1 MNKLSQRLI
10 SLLVALVLAF
20 QGVTVMSVSAAG
32 AVYYVSPNG
41 SDTNPGTLAAPFATI
56 TKAMSAAQAGDTVY
70 VRAGTYPAFSI
81 AKSGITLA
89 GYSPEVPVISG
100 GSGIRCYNK
109 TSITIKGFEVVGA
122 SGNYTGAITLDGCSS
137 SVVES
142 NLVHDNI
149 AATVSG
155 IFVSGSS
162 NRIIR
167 NKVYN
172 NNLSGVRVYGTSLNN
187 EIAFNTI
194 YNHTLSTGNSDG
206 IDLSGS
212 GVTMTNIHDNTLF
225 GNSDDGLDTWDSPG
239 NFITNNVSYGNGGTG
254 DGNGFKLGGTVT
266 GGNNQVKGNVAYS
279 NKACGFTS
287 NGNGNYYEGNTS
299 YNNGTCGFSDVV
311 RLSGVT
317 QTTSYIAN
325 LAYNNPTGNFRKNA
339 TYTTVFISNSESPVV
354 GATAMPATATAL
366 PASSTPVWTAT
377 AIPATP
383 VSSSPTPVWTATPLP
398 ATVTAQP
405 TQTSAPAQASPT
417 PTAPVINLPSSQGQP
432 TSIPASPT
440 SIPAT
445 ATQAPTQVPPTAT
458 WTVTLPPPTA
468 TAMPTFTATVPP
480 PTATKVPT
488 STPVPPTVTPIP
500 PTLTSTPVVV
510 LNGETVIDD
519 RDSRLVFSPEWQD
532 ASKRQAYQGTLKQ
545 TSKVG
550 AQVTLSFTGQ
560 GFSVLYRSGKS
571 YRTVD
576 VYVDDVLVG
585 TLNQQSGS
593 GAYQQRWDYAGPLAP
608 GNHTLKLVYASG
620 GGDDA
625 RVSVDA
631 VIIR

>member
-20 QGVTVMSVSAAG
+20 QGVTVVSVSAAG

-89 GYSPEVPVISG
+89 GYSPEVPIISG

-194 YNHTLSTGNSDG
+194 YNHTLSTGDSDG

-287 NGNGNYYEGNTS
+287 NGNGNYYESNTS
-299 YNNGTCGFSDVV
+299 YNNGTCGFSDLMRV
-311 RLSGVT
+311 SGVT
-317 QTTSYIAN
+317 QTSSFIAN
-325 LAYNNPTGNFRKNA
+325 LAYNNPGGNFRKNA
-339 TYTTVFISNSESPVV
+339 TYTTVFISNSETPVV
-354 GATAMPATATAL
+354 AATAMPATATAQPSPTAL
-366 PASSTPVWTAT
+366 PASPTSVWTAT
-377 AIPATP
+377 AIPATQ
-383 VSSSPTPVWTATPLP
+383 VSSPTPVWTATPLP
-398 ATVTAQP
+398 AQP
-405 TQTSAPAQASPT
+405 TQTSAPAQVSPT
-417 PTAPVINLPSSQGQP
+417 ATLPVQNNPSSPTQQP

-440 SIPAT
+440 TVPAT
-445 ATQAPTQVPPTAT
+445 ATAVPTQV
-458 WTVTLPPPTA
+458 PPTA
-468 TAMPTFTATVPP
+468 TAMPTFTATLPP

-488 STPVPPTVTPIP
+488 STALPPTATNTPG
-500 PTLTSTPVVV
+500 VV
-510 LNGETVIDD
+510 LNGETIFDD
-519 RDSRLVFSPEWQD
+519 ANPNLAFSSDWQD
-532 ASKRQAYQGTLKQ
+532 AGRRQAYQGTLKQ
-545 TSKVG
+545 TSSDG
-550 AQVTLSFTGQ
+550 AQVTLTFNGQ
-560 GFSVLYRSGKS
+560 GFSILYRTGKS
-571 YRTVD
+571 FRVLN
-576 VYVDDVLVG
+576 VYLDDVLVG
-585 TLNQQSGS
+585 TINQQAGS
-593 GAYQQRWDYAGPLAP
+593 TAFQQRWDYHGRMAAGT
-608 GNHTLKLVYASG
+608 HTLKLVYVAVP
-620 GGDDA
+620 GDVDA